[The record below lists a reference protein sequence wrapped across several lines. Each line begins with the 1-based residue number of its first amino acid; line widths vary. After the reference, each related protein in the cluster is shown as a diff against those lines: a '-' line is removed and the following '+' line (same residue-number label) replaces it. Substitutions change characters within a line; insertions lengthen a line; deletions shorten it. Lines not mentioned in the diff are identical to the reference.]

1 MKYGTIPYVNKKVS
15 KLILGTA
22 VTPFITGG
30 DGSET
35 LNSALKNGIN
45 AFDMARN
52 YGLSEYAFGNW
63 LEKSGK
69 SNLYK
74 LAKIICSCDYRNFL
88 KVVFEQ
94 C

>member
-63 LEKSGK
+63 LEKGHLSV
-69 SNLYK
+69 
-74 LAKIICSCDYRNFL
+74 RM
-88 KVVFEQ
+88 
-94 C
+94 